1 MPRNEDVPVS
11 SDIEQWTMG
20 KEQFSNFLV
29 SRPFVYVDD
38 IYVILKMKSYKIF
51 IKKINTSM

>member
-1 MPRNEDVPVS
+1 MPVS
-11 SDIEQWTMG
+11 GDVGQWTMG
-20 KEQFSNFLV
+20 KEQFSNVLV

-51 IKKINTSM
+51 I